1 MGIYII
7 TILILSFFSILEVTR
22 KISPSTKKIMIFFA
36 FILLV
41 FQTGLRWETGTD
53 WWPYFD
59 QFKYES
65 DWQSFKS
72 GNISME
78 KGYQLFNILVKYI
91 SNNYSVFLFIH
102 AIIFY
107 TLIFKSFKSFTPFFF
122 TSILL
127 LYTSTMGMMG
137 SNRQLLALGICLIGL
152 NKLIE
157 GHKTQFFVFV
167 IIASFFHLTALL
179 FLIYFFFNK
188 KIEIKWIIVGMF
200 ICLLIGFTELPLQL
214 FSLFGRF
221 NELSAFKTE
230 VYLNSALNELSKSQ
244 LSLAGLIKRIL
255 FLILFLYTRDKI
267 LRNYKHYNF
276 FLNGYILGIAFYFL
290 FSRSLLVMISRG
302 SFYFN
307 IMEPILLSYQLTLLK
322 KPNKKF
328 VLSACMCILAVILF
342 FQSIAAYPDLFIP
355 YKGIWI
361 NTSFH
366 REMY

>member
-22 KISPSTKKIMIFFA
+22 KISPSTKKIMILFA

-72 GNISME
+72 GDISME
-78 KGYQLFNILVKYI
+78 KGYQLFNILIKYI
-91 SNNYSVFLFIH
+91 SNNYSFFLFIH

-167 IIASFFHLTALL
+167 IMASFFHLTSLL

-221 NELSAFKTE
+221 NELSDFKTE
-230 VYLNSALNELSKSQ
+230 VYLNSALDELSKSQ
-244 LSLAGLIKRIL
+244 LSLAGLTKRIL
-255 FLILFLYTRDKI
+255 FLILFLYNRDKI
-267 LRNYKHYNF
+267 LRNYKHYNY

-322 KPNKKF
+322 QPNKKF
-328 VLSACMCILAVILF
+328 VLAACMCILAVILF

-366 REMY
+366 RVMY

>member
-7 TILILSFFSILEVTR
+7 TILILSFFSVLEATT
-22 KISPSTKKIMIFFA
+22 KISASSKKIMILFA
-36 FILLV
+36 YILLV

-53 WWPYFD
+53 WKPYLEKFNG
-59 QFKYES
+59 FN
-65 DWQSFKS
+65 WQTFNSWNFS
-72 GNISME
+72 IE
-78 KGYQLFNILVKYI
+78 KGYQLFNILIKGI

-102 AIIFY
+102 ALIFY

-157 GHKTQFFVFV
+157 GHKIQFFVFV
-167 IIASFFHLTALL
+167 IFASFFHFTAFL

-188 KIEIKWIIVGMF
+188 KIEIKWIIVGMSIF
-200 ICLLIGFTELPLQL
+200 LLIGFTELPLQL
-214 FSLFGRF
+214 FSFFGKF
-221 NELSAFKTE
+221 NELTAFKTK
-230 VYLNSALNELSKSQ
+230 VYLNAASHELSKSQ
-244 LSLAGLIKRIL
+244 PSLVGLIKRIL
-255 FLILFLYTRDKI
+255 FLILFLYTRAKI
-267 LRNYKHYNF
+267 LPNYKHYNF
-276 FLNGYILGIAFYFL
+276 FLNGYILSIALYFL

-307 IMEPILLSYQLTLLK
+307 IMETILLSYQLTVFK
-322 KPNKKF
+322 KPSNKLIIS
-328 VLSACMCILAVILF
+328 VLLCILAVILF

-366 REMY
+366 REVF